1 MEKIVK
7 KIPLKKSDRADIE
20 YWKQKSPEE
29 KLDVLQ
35 YLREEYYI
43 FKNENRKGLQRVY
56 RIIKQA

>member
-1 MEKIVK
+1 MEKLIK
-7 KIPLKKSDRADIE
+7 KTSFEESDKADIE

-43 FKNENRKGLQRVY
+43 LKNESRKGLQRVY